1 MIPEFIAEKF
11 VTHLYTIEYD
21 GVVGGQTLRLYADD
35 YVKPVFCHTHG
46 IVWNNITD
54 VAKYIK
60 QFEDYKPFFSNHPVV
75 YEYSI
80 DNGCLTNIVVG
91 TAENV
96 MHTLDD

>member
-1 MIPEFIAEKF
+1 MIPDFIKEKF

-21 GVVGGQTLRLYADD
+21 GDVGGQTLRLYADD

-46 IVWNNITD
+46 IVWNNIND

-60 QFEDYKPFFSNHPVV
+60 QFENYKPYFRSNPVV
-75 YEYSI
+75 YEYSV
-80 DNGCLTNIVVG
+80 DNGCLTRIVVG

-96 MHTLDD
+96 MHTLD